1 MHLRGKSLR
10 WIVTYPD
17 DREETLLDV
26 PEFAFNGQIHVELE
40 EPLFL
45 PAGSK
50 IAGVEVYD
58 NSLGNRWNPGPHL
71 AVYWGQQSRDEMYQ
85 AFTEYTVESQDLT
98 KPQPSTN
105 DE

>member
-10 WIVTYPD
+10 WVVTYPD
-17 DREETLLDV
+17 GREETILDV
-26 PEFAFNGQIHVELE
+26 PKFDFNWQIHYELA
-40 EPLFL
+40 EPLHL

-50 IAGVEVYD
+50 ISGIGVYD

-71 AVYWGQQSRDEMYQ
+71 EVYWGQQSWDEMYQ
-85 AFTEYTVESQDLT
+85 AFTVYTVESQDLT
-98 KPQPSTN
+98 KQPATN